1 METIQI
7 SKAEADEI
15 LARPEGHFIDF
26 KSKRVTPAKLSRTL
40 SALGNA
46 EGGEVY
52 VGIEDHASP
61 HPRWQGF
68 RTEEDAN
75 PTVAVLERLFP
86 EGDVFSYRFLF
97 CDDYD
102 GYVLVCEIFKNQYIW
117 KDTQDDVYLRKGA
130 QSLKQGIFEQVERLK
145 LNKGITSYED
155 SKVDFSVGE
164 LSESASFAKFLEV
177 IVPKA
182 EPETWL
188 RKQKVVRDD
197 SATVAGLVL
206 FADEP
211 QVALPKAA
219 IKISRYRTSDE
230 PTRATLEGQPSTVE
244 GCVVALIKDSVD
256 EIIDIVEKIP
266 VLKDTGLTSVQY
278 PRNAIHEIVT
288 NAVIHRDYSVNDDVH
303 VRIFDNRIEIFSPGP
318 LPAHVTVQNIL
329 DERFARN
336 QKIVRLANKFPDAPN
351 KDVGEGLNTAFEAMR
366 ELQLKDPIVQQINNG
381 VLVTLRHEK
390 LAEPEQAI
398 ILYLRENEEIN
409 NSKARAIT
417 FIGSENKVKNIFR
430 KMMSAEIIERIPDRS
445 QAKTGYR
452 KGPKFP
458 TVK

>member
-1 METIQI
+1 MDTIQI

-15 LARPEGHFIDF
+15 LNKPEGHFFDF
-26 KSKRVTPAKLSRTL
+26 KSKRITPAKLTRTL

-52 VGIEDHASP
+52 IGIEDPSSSGH
-61 HPRWQGF
+61 RWQGF
-68 RTEEDAN
+68 AVEEDAN
-75 PTVAVLERLFP
+75 AVIAVLQNLFP
-86 EGDVFSYRFLF
+86 EGEVFSYRFLR
-97 CDDYD
+97 CTDYP
-102 GYVLVCEIFKNQYIW
+102 GSVLVCEVFKNQYIW
-117 KDTQDDVYLRKGA
+117 KDSQGDTYLRKGA
-130 QSLKQGIFEQVERLK
+130 QSLKQETFDKLERLK
-145 LNKGITSYED
+145 LNKGISSFED
-155 SKVDFSVGE
+155 SKVDFSVTE
-164 LSESASFAKFLEV
+164 IMESKSFQDFLEV
-177 IVPKA
+177 IVPRA
-182 EPETWL
+182 DPEAWL

-230 PTRATLEGQPSTVE
+230 PTRATLEGQPATVE
-244 GCVVALIKDSVD
+244 GGIVSLITDSVNRIVD
-256 EIIDIVEKIP
+256 TVEKIP
-266 VLKDTGLTSVQY
+266 VMKETGLTSIQY
-278 PRNAIHEIVT
+278 PRNAIHEIIT
-288 NAVIHRDYSVNDDVH
+288 NAVIHRDYSINDDVH
-303 VRIFDNRIEIFSPGP
+303 VRIFDNRIEIYSPGP
-318 LPAHVTVQNIL
+318 LPAHITVDNIL

-366 ELQLKDPIVQQINNG
+366 ELQLKDPVVSQINNG
-381 VLVTLRHEK
+381 VLVVLKHEK

-398 ILYLRENEEIN
+398 ISYLRNNDEIN
-409 NSKARAIT
+409 NSRARAIT

-430 KMMSAEIIERIPDRS
+430 KMLNAEIIERIPGRS

-452 KGPKFP
+452 RGPKFP
-458 TVK
+458 N